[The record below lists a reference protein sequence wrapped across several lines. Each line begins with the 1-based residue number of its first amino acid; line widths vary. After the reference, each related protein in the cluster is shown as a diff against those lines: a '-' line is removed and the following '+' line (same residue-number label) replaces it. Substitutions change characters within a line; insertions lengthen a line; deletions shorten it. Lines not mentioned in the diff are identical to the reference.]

1 MRAVRLKIEQE
12 LVNYKV
18 PTSFQ
23 LKETYPLPPYSTVSG
38 MVHSLC
44 GFDEYKAMKISIQGK
59 YLSKVNDLYT
69 RYEFGEKLEENDL
82 KRRKRCK
89 VCGEVLDKNNKSCTS
104 CFSDKLEVNKISRGT
119 HEFKKIFFPGI
130 HKYSDIGRE
139 AAYYEE
145 SNFTKIKDDFI
156 SVTKGIS
163 TTELLTEIEL
173 LIHLIPE
180 EQSLINEIEK
190 AFLFPVEFPSLGRR
204 EDLAVIKEVKIVDV
218 KEKILNNDI
227 ELDNNYTAYIPENL
241 INNSIKL
248 GGGGKADVGIRGT
261 RYNINKYYEK
271 INYGNDRNPKIF
283 RKWDKVQVVYSSR
296 IIAVEDESVLVDED
310 ENIVFAV

>member
-69 RYEFGEKLEENDL
+69 RYEFKPGMTYEEGRHQLE
-82 KRRKRCK
+82 
-89 VCGEVLDKNNKSCTS
+89 TS
-104 CFSDKLEVNKISRGT
+104 GFGISRGVAT
-119 HEFKKIFFPGI
+119 C
-130 HKYSDIGRE
+130 
-139 AAYYEE
+139 
-145 SNFTKIKDDFI
+145 
-156 SVTKGIS
+156 
-163 TTELLTEIEL
+163 ELLTEIEL

-218 KEKILNNDI
+218 NEKTLENDI

-241 INNSIKL
+241 INDNSIKL
-248 GGGGKADVGIRGT
+248 GGGGKADTGTRGT

-271 INYGNDRNPKIF
+271 INYGNDRSPKIF
-283 RKWDKVQVVYSSR
+283 RKWNKVQVVYSSR
-296 IIAVEDESVLVDED
+296 IIALEDESVLVDED